1 MNFVYILYSKS
12 LDKYYVG
19 EAIDLQERIKQHNS
33 GFYETA
39 YTKITKDWTLYHSI
53 ACNSRIQARKIEM
66 HIKKMKSRKYI
77 QDLKKYPDIAKKLNN
92 KYN

>member
-12 LDKYYVG
+12 LDKYYIG

-33 GFYETA
+33 GFYDTA
-39 YTKITKDWTLYHSI
+39 FTKQVSDWVLYYSI
-53 ACNSRIQARKIEM
+53 ECKSRIQARKIET
-66 HIKKMKSRKYI
+66 HIKKMKSKTYI
-77 QDLKKYPDIAKKLNN
+77 QNLVKHSEITKKLKN